1 MAERKQVM
9 DIHANSSGIT
19 QAESNEQQ
27 RNWNDKVWDLKAS
40 DSLSNYDPTR
50 KHLNF
55 EVVKGGTIQQIDTSK
70 SIAQKMAESL
80 ASRGIKDPNDR
91 PNVRRRQNTL
101 AQFVFG
107 GSRER
112 MLNLAFG
119 SQEVSLEKGANNS
132 HLCRTKDIESW
143 AKDVYDFVAK
153 RFGEDNIVGFY
164 VHLDETNPHIHCSVI
179 PMDNERGR
187 ISWRAV
193 FGKDKYQ
200 MAAIFRKLHDDL
212 EKEVGQKW
220 GLERGNDIATTKA
233 RHRSISEY
241 RHDLISEVTRLQTTK
256 EDLLKQIH
264 RAEIKLKG
272 ISTMIANLHTR
283 KDEVQEQIDL
293 IARQFGQS
301 GVDNADLAAQMS
313 KLRKELE
320 SIDAK
325 LVLRQKMLDDANAT
339 ITEAK
344 HRLAEMKYEHSRMQE
359 VLGEDRDLHSIQL
372 QRNMLATFNSML
384 VSSLEPL
391 TSTFTDRQQEILNE
405 SGYSDLM
412 RNSNSIINCAMLLSL
427 GYIREAT
434 TYAESCGGGGS
445 SGYGWGRDKDED
457 EEHWWRRCIAVS
469 AAMMRPAKY
478 RMRRGR

>member
-1 MAERKQVM
+1 M
-9 DIHANSSGIT
+9 G
-19 QAESNEQQ
+19 
-27 RNWNDKVWDLKAS
+27 
-40 DSLSNYDPTR
+40 
-50 KHLNF
+50 
-55 EVVKGGTIQQIDTSK
+55 
-70 SIAQKMAESL
+70 
-80 ASRGIKDPNDR
+80 
-91 PNVRRRQNTL
+91 
-101 AQFVFG
+101 
-107 GSRER
+107 
-112 MLNLAFG
+112 
-119 SQEVSLEKGANNS
+119 
-132 HLCRTKDIESW
+132 
-143 AKDVYDFVAK
+143 KDVYDFVAK
-153 RFGEDNIVGFY
+153 RFGDDNIVGFY

-200 MAAIFRKLHDDL
+200 MANIFRKLHDDL

-220 GLERGNDIATTKA
+220 GLERGNDIAVTKA

-283 KDEVQEQIDL
+283 KEEVQEQIDL
-293 IARQFGQS
+293 IARQFGQD
-301 GVDNADLAAQMS
+301 GVDNADLAMQMS
-313 KLRKELE
+313 KLRKEME
-320 SIDAK
+320 SIDEKIA
-325 LVLRQKMLDDANAT
+325 LRQKMLDDANAT

-344 HRLAEMKYEHSRMQE
+344 QRLAEMKYEHSRMQE
-359 VLGEDRDLHSIQL
+359 VLGEDRDLQSIQL

-391 TSTFTDRQQEILNE
+391 VSTLTDRQQEFLNE

-412 RNSNSIINCAMLLSL
+412 RNSSQIINCAMLLSL

-445 SGYGWGRDKDED
+445 PGSGWGRDKDED
-457 EEHWWRRCIAVS
+457 DDYWWRRCIAVS
-469 AAMMRPAKY
+469 AAMMRPAMAKRKY
-478 RMRRGR
+478 RSR